1 MAGRLLRPAAPSGA
15 SACRLLLLP
24 LLLAPAGAAAQ
35 AAVSGSPAFF
45 RPRGLATPSRT
56 RVGGDAPTLRA
67 EIIGVPFPTIS
78 LAIYNFQP

>member
-35 AAVSGSPAFF
+35 AAVSGDPCVFPVRD
-45 RPRGLATPSRT
+45 RPEATPSRT
-56 RVGGDAPTLRA
+56 RVGGD
-67 EIIGVPFPTIS
+67 
-78 LAIYNFQP
+78 